1 MVGLIDGNN
10 FFVSCERVFNR
21 RLVGRPVAV
30 LSNNDGCCVSRS
42 NEFKALGIAMG
53 TPYYQLK
60 NREKAGELD
69 FCSSNY
75 ELYGDMSRR
84 IISILREEALD
95 VEQYSIDEAF
105 ITPPSLE
112 ALGNGELVTGNGDE
126 DFASTHSPFPV
137 SHSPFPVSHSPFPVS
152 HSPFPVSHSPFP
164 VPRSPYLAYGRRL
177 RSKILRWVG
186 IPCGVGFAPTKTLA
200 KIANHIGKKQP
211 GGVFL
216 LPDDPTEILAS
227 LPAGEVWGVGYR
239 LSAKLRAERIFSA
252 KDLRDASDDVI
263 RSVGGVVL
271 LRTATELRG
280 KPCNEERDY
289 DADPDSVSCSRSFGE
304 PVTTLDGI
312 SESLASFT
320 AQAATKLRRHSMLA
334 AGCNIYAQIFR
345 SGGGGDC
352 IERTVMFPELTDAT
366 NAMLDAIRPEV
377 PALFLPGTRYRKT
390 GVVFFGLEKANAPRQ
405 LDLFS
410 TDLRSPF
417 PVPRSPSPL
426 YKAIDA
432 INARYGK
439 GKVFSA
445 SEGIGERSWKM
456 KRSKLSKRASTRWDE
471 LLVVR

>member
-1 MVGLIDGNN
+1 MIGLVDGNN

-42 NEFKALGIAMG
+42 NEFKALGIDMG

-60 NREKAGELD
+60 HREKSGELD

-84 IISILREEALD
+84 IISILRDEALD

-105 ITPPSLE
+105 IYPPLLAE
-112 ALGNGELVTGNGDE
+112 GNGEQGTGSRNDWLVE
-126 DFASTHSPFPV
+126 
-137 SHSPFPVSHSPFPVS
+137 
-152 HSPFPVSHSPFP
+152 
-164 VPRSPYLAYGRRL
+164 YGKRL
-177 RSKILRWVG
+177 RAKILRWVG
-186 IPCGVGFAPTKTLA
+186 IPCGIGFAPTKTLA
-200 KIANHIGKKQP
+200 KIANHIGKKRP
-211 GGVFL
+211 EGVFV
-216 LPDDPTEILAS
+216 LPDDPTEILAA
-227 LPAGEVWGVGYR
+227 LPVGEVWGVGRR
-239 LSAKLRAERIFSA
+239 LSVKLRAEQIFTA
-252 KDLRDASDDVI
+252 KDLRDANDDVI

-271 LRTATELRG
+271 LRTATEVRG

-320 AQAATKLRRHSMLA
+320 AQAATKLRKHSMLA

-352 IERTVMFPELTDAT
+352 IVRTVMFPEPTDAT
-366 NAMLDAIRPEV
+366 NVMLDAIRPEV

-390 GVVFFGLEKANAPRQ
+390 GVVFFGLEKVGTARQ
-405 LDLFS
+405 MDLFAPQKVS
-410 TDLRSPF
+410 EA
-417 PVPRSPSPL
+417 SPL

-445 SEGIGERSWKM
+445 SEGIGEKSWKM
-456 KRSKLSKRASTRWDE
+456 KRSKLSKRVSTRWDE
-471 LLVVR
+471 LMTVK

>member
-1 MVGLIDGNN
+1 MIGLVDGNN

-30 LSNNDGCCVSRS
+30 LSNNDGCCVARS

-60 NREKAGELD
+60 HRERSGELC

-84 IISILREEALD
+84 IVSILREDALD

-105 ITPPSLE
+105 ICPP
-112 ALGNGELVTGNGDE
+112 NGDGMNLVE
-126 DFASTHSPFPV
+126 
-137 SHSPFPVSHSPFPVS
+137 
-152 HSPFPVSHSPFP
+152 
-164 VPRSPYLAYGRRL
+164 YGKRL
-177 RSKILRWVG
+177 RDKILRWVG

-200 KIANHIGKKQP
+200 KIANHIGKKRP
-211 GGVFL
+211 DGVFV
-216 LPDDPTEILAS
+216 LPGDPTDVLAP
-227 LPAGEVWGVGYR
+227 LPVDEVWGVGRR
-239 LSAKLRAERIFSA
+239 LAVKLRAERIFSA
-252 KDLRDASDDVI
+252 KDLRDADDEVI
-263 RSVGGVVL
+263 RSVGGVTL

-280 KPCNEERDY
+280 RPCNDDKDY

-304 PVTTLDGI
+304 PVTTLEGLE
-312 SESLASFT
+312 ESIASFT
-320 AQAATKLRRHSMLA
+320 AQAATKLRKHRMLA
-334 AGCNIYAQIFR
+334 AGCNVYAQIFR

-352 IERTVMFPELTDAT
+352 IARTVVFHTPTDAT
-366 NAMLDAIRPEV
+366 NAMMNAIRPEI

-390 GVVFFGLEKANAPRQ
+390 GVVFFGLEKVGTARQ
-405 LDLFS
+405 MDLFS
-410 TDLRSPF
+410 P
-417 PVPRSPSPL
+417 PVESKASPL
-426 YKAIDA
+426 YKTIDA
-432 INARYGK
+432 LNARYGK

-471 LLVVR
+471 LMVVG